1 MKNLTE
7 IMKKA
12 EEMQKRIAE
21 RQAEL
26 ERAEIDGQSGGGLVR
41 VTLTG
46 KGALRRVSVDPSL
59 LSPSEKEMVEDLI
72 VAAHADARGRL
83 ERQMADEMG
92 DMAKSL
98 GLPPGMKLPF

>member
-1 MKNLTE
+1 MKNLNE

-12 EEMQKRIAE
+12 EEMQRRLAE

-26 ERAEIDGQSGGGLVR
+26 ERAEIEGQSGGGLVR
-41 VTLTG
+41 VVLTG
-46 KGALRRVSVDPSL
+46 KGALRRLSVDPSL

-72 VAAHADARGRL
+72 VAAHADARSNL
-83 ERQMADEMG
+83 ERQLADEMG
-92 DMAKSL
+92 NMAAGL